1 MKDNCN
7 MILPKLWLERIQ
19 CYWDKKIPKDIPETE
34 SEFSFYFDSTETKNS
49 VKEME
54 NKLNTEESII
64 TADMV
69 EDGTRL
75 GNYLGTYNVS
85 GPTGVSTLIS
95 PVKLSDDII
104 NVLAFHYNEEDKTW
118 NKIENTE
125 IKDGYVYAT
134 LESFSPISVFTIK
147 KDSVYYET
155 SDIFNAPI
163 YVANGIPITCKKN
176 ENGENVIRTSEG
188 KETIVPNNCTIIGGS
203 IDGTNIESTSI
214 FIDGVT
220 LLYVNA
226 GSFSEKEIV
235 TVKNTSCVIK
245 NSVISSGISGGHFNC
260 RINNAKFDLDNVKS
274 ASFTVGQSYWDEKK
288 KDCNKKDDLGLQSNS
303 WLLNADVTINNSN
316 ILSLFNGG
324 GPGYFYAKGSN
335 LIAKNSTFEY
345 VITGGSNGRT
355 DCSNAEL
362 ENCKVKINF
371 PGCK

>member
-1 MKDNCN
+1 
-7 MILPKLWLERIQ
+7 
-19 CYWDKKIPKDIPETE
+19 
-34 SEFSFYFDSTETKNS
+34 
-49 VKEME
+49 
-54 NKLNTEESII
+54 
-64 TADMV
+64 MV

-288 KDCNKKDDLGLQSNS
+288 KDCNKKDDLGLIQPLQLQIY
-303 WLLNADVTINNSN
+303 LLH
-316 ILSLFNGG
+316 LL
-324 GPGYFYAKGSN
+324 KQRN
-335 LIAKNSTFEY
+335 LQ
-345 VITGGSNGRT
+345 
-355 DCSNAEL
+355 L
-362 ENCKVKINF
+362 HNF
-371 PGCK
+371 LI